1 VRACTLSVEPR
12 TAGPQGTIADAL
24 DLAASSDRGVAFYS
38 TRGIRERALS
48 YKELH
53 ARAVTIAR
61 QLRAAGFERG
71 QRLGLVA
78 ETGAPFL
85 IVFYACQYAGLI
97 PCPLPFTN
105 YLGGKDAYIRRLA
118 TLTRAARLTA
128 VVAPVSLQSCLA
140 GVGKAAGLRTL
151 TYDDL
156 LLAELG
162 DKGGRELS
170 PLGADDPAYI
180 QYSSGS
186 TADPKGIL
194 ISQRA
199 LCANVESILVHGL
212 RLSATDRAFSW
223 LPFYHDMGLVG
234 FSIAPVFGL
243 CNVDYISP
251 STFARRPRLWLELMS
266 DNRSTITYSPTFG
279 YRLAAQRYGSGEK
292 PVNLSA
298 LRVAGVGGDMVRADV
313 LHDFA
318 EVTAETG
325 FRREAFLP
333 CYGMAEAALAV
344 TFSDLETPPLI
355 DCPLGMSNKYVGC
368 GKPLPEIDLRIVD
381 ENGHPVPEGV
391 IGTIWLRGPNV
402 SGAYIDNPEAT
413 RSIQRS
419 DGFIDSG
426 DLGYLIKGQL
436 VVTGRSKDLILH
448 NGRNIWPQDVEW
460 VAERVAPLKPGDVA
474 AIGLVGDAEDQL
486 VVLVQCGL
494 TEEEARAALRWRVI
508 SAVSEAVG
516 VSAKVV
522 LVGPHDLPLTSSGK
536 LSRSRAKTLLPQNG
550 TIGVESATERV
561 SANQSMGQ

>member
-1 VRACTLSVEPR
+1 
-12 TAGPQGTIADAL
+12 
-24 DLAASSDRGVAFYS
+24 LA
-38 TRGIRERALS
+38 
-48 YKELH
+48 
-53 ARAVTIAR
+53 
-61 QLRAAGFERG
+61 QAAW
-71 QRLGLVA
+71 
-78 ETGAPFL
+78 
-85 IVFYACQYAGLI
+85 
-97 PCPLPFTN
+97 
-105 YLGGKDAYIRRLA
+105 LA
-118 TLTRAARLTA
+118 A
-128 VVAPVSLQSCLA
+128 VVAPVSLQSCIA
-140 GVGKAAGLRTL
+140 GVEKAAAIRAL

-156 LLAELG
+156 LSAEL
-162 DKGGRELS
+162 DDEEGRELS

-234 FSIAPVFGL
+234 FSIAPIFGL
-243 CNVDYISP
+243 SNVDYISP
-251 STFARRPRLWLELMS
+251 SAFARRPRLWLELMS

-279 YRLAAQRYGSGEK
+279 YRLATQRYGRGEK

-313 LHDFA
+313 LHNFA

-325 FRREAFLP
+325 FRPETFLP
-333 CYGMAEAALAV
+333 CYGMAEAVLAV
-344 TFSDLETPPLI
+344 TFSDLDTPPLV
-355 DCPLGMSNKYVGC
+355 DRPKGMSNKYVGC
-368 GKPLPEIDLRIVD
+368 GKPFPEIDLQIVD
-381 ENGHPVPEGV
+381 KNNHPAPEGV
-391 IGTIWLRGPNV
+391 IGAIWLRGPNV
-402 SGAYIDNPEAT
+402 SGTYIDNPEAA

-426 DLGYLIKGQL
+426 DLGYLVKGQL

-460 VAERVAPLKPGDVA
+460 VVERVAPLKPGDVA
-474 AIGLVGDAEDQL
+474 AFGLAGDDEDQL

-494 TEEEARAALRWRVI
+494 TEEEARTALRWRVI

-522 LVGPHDLPLTSSGK
+522 LVGPRDLPITSSGK
-536 LSRSRAKTLLPQNG
+536 LSRSRAKALFLQNG
-550 TIGVESATERV
+550 PAGVESATERD
-561 SANQSMGQ
+561 SANQNMG